1 MAGFLMNFSSAVVE
15 LETKSESEPP
25 TSLSGNLEMVYVK
38 YGLLTL
44 GRPSVRCYSTLQ
56 ARSPVCGSTL

>member
-44 GRPSVRCYSTLQ
+44 GRPSVRCYSTLR
-56 ARSPVCGSTL
+56 A